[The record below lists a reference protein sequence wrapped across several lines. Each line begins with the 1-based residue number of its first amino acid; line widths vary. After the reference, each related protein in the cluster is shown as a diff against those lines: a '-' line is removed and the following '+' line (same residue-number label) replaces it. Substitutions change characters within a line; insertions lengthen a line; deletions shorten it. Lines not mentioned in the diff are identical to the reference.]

1 MGALKQLQTDE
12 DNVKA
17 EHGLASQKGLT
28 GYPLAKRFSPAS
40 PLMLLP
46 SKLPIPKSSPS
57 TKPSQVSSGEQEKG
71 KNVISWDEES
81 RKQQGLIS
89 DGKGHKASLLYTPGG
104 EVKKGSLGLPLLPP
118 IRKAGSLP
126 VGSAAGSVQS
136 SLQLDFQESQEMRPR
151 PSSSSQ
157 EKSSDH
163 AGLTGYPLA
172 KRFSPASPLMLL
184 PSKLPIPKSSPS
196 TKPSQVCS
204 GEQEKGKNVISWDEE
219 SRKPQGLISDGKGHK
234 ASLLY
239 TPGGEVKKG
248 SLGLPLLPPIRKA
261 GSLPVG
267 SAAGSVQSSLQLDFQ
282 ESQEMRPRPSS
293 SSQEKSSDHAGC
305 SESIPK
311 TQRTKEKSSQCKTGP
326 GMPLFPRK
334 LPEPLGL
341 ETHVPNRG
349 LGNGGLGPR
358 PAQGAL
364 AQEPQQRPPSSAGP
378 RVTAGEDKGKAEH
391 GSASHRGLTGYTIA
405 KRFSLASP
413 SPLLPSKPLPPIP
426 ERSSS
431 IKPRKTYNEE
441 KEKSQTSTG
450 YTDTRRISQEL
461 SSDGISCKASLVH
474 STEGDLKKRS
484 LAPPLLPPIRKAGSL
499 PVGSAAGSV
508 RSSLP
513 LDFQESQ
520 EMRPRPSSSS
530 QEKSSD
536 HAGLPVSQAKELD
549 HPTSP
554 GFMSDSDLRDSSG
567 KIRPALCKLAQKS
580 LERKKM
586 ELLKK
591 ELERR
596 RLNQTSLL
604 LPPQP
609 VEPGD
614 AAEAIP
620 AGFRL
625 PPVDGTAASGQRKH
639 PGSDLKKQVVR
650 KQDNVPL
657 LPSTSTIHGDGSFPR
672 NSTVTSEMAAGA
684 QRREQPR
691 RGTGQK
697 DAAFAAP
704 QQSLQEALSLLGSDD
719 WEKKEKGLC
728 IIKQLAES
736 HSEVLLCRLR
746 EICLAVTSEVTSLR
760 SKLSCSA
767 IVTLGEL
774 FALLRK
780 DMDSEVDE
788 VAPVL
793 LHMVWNSPEFVQ
805 KAACQALG
813 IMVEKV
819 TPARA
824 MTVLMDKGVKSRYA
838 QVRKCAAELLLSL
851 VQRIGVTKL
860 AGTARAE
867 TLAHVAGTLA
877 QDCHQDTRHYGQEMV
892 KMLLNNPKLK
902 KLLEQ
907 SLSTHDLEDILTRI
921 KKKGMENQKA
931 ERPSVKNLAKKGS
944 DGSKKPQATLPS
956 SNRVESTSDG
966 RLLHRAKVQVT
977 LPRAVEEMKPLQKL
991 YHLLEAKEFQIR
1003 MEGVALLLELCKTR
1017 PQLISTNITQIF
1029 DYFDLRLCDTHKR
1042 VRQKALDVLAE
1053 IIGLLEDALSPVI
1066 IRLVEGITK
1075 NLNSKD
1081 PGVRAAAVRALE
1093 GSIAHLDKVS
1103 LMKEL
1108 SNQRRQLS
1116 GEALLVVT
1124 ECITVLVEWVYARS
1138 PEVVERYA
1146 LPVLWSFL
1154 ENKALPVRS
1163 ASVRTVATKLALA
1176 LYEVMGTKLKKCAA
1190 SKPPRVQ
1197 ENLSKLLGC

>member
-1 MGALKQLQTDE
+1 
-12 DNVKA
+12 
-17 EHGLASQKGLT
+17 
-28 GYPLAKRFSPAS
+28 
-40 PLMLLP
+40 
-46 SKLPIPKSSPS
+46 
-57 TKPSQVSSGEQEKG
+57 
-71 KNVISWDEES
+71 
-81 RKQQGLIS
+81 
-89 DGKGHKASLLYTPGG
+89 
-104 EVKKGSLGLPLLPP
+104 
-118 IRKAGSLP
+118 
-126 VGSAAGSVQS
+126 
-136 SLQLDFQESQEMRPR
+136 
-151 PSSSSQ
+151 
-157 EKSSDH
+157 
-163 AGLTGYPLA
+163 
-172 KRFSPASPLMLL
+172 
-184 PSKLPIPKSSPS
+184 
-196 TKPSQVCS
+196 
-204 GEQEKGKNVISWDEE
+204 
-219 SRKPQGLISDGKGHK
+219 
-234 ASLLY
+234 
-239 TPGGEVKKG
+239 
-248 SLGLPLLPPIRKA
+248 
-261 GSLPVG
+261 
-267 SAAGSVQSSLQLDFQ
+267 
-282 ESQEMRPRPSS
+282 
-293 SSQEKSSDHAGC
+293 
-305 SESIPK
+305 
-311 TQRTKEKSSQCKTGP
+311 
-326 GMPLFPRK
+326 
-334 LPEPLGL
+334 
-341 ETHVPNRG
+341 
-349 LGNGGLGPR
+349 
-358 PAQGAL
+358 
-364 AQEPQQRPPSSAGP
+364 
-378 RVTAGEDKGKAEH
+378 
-391 GSASHRGLTGYTIA
+391 
-405 KRFSLASP
+405 
-413 SPLLPSKPLPPIP
+413 
-426 ERSSS
+426 
-431 IKPRKTYNEE
+431 
-441 KEKSQTSTG
+441 
-450 YTDTRRISQEL
+450 
-461 SSDGISCKASLVH
+461 
-474 STEGDLKKRS
+474 
-484 LAPPLLPPIRKAGSL
+484 
-499 PVGSAAGSV
+499 
-508 RSSLP
+508 
-513 LDFQESQ
+513 
-520 EMRPRPSSSS
+520 MRPRPSSSS

-596 RLNQTSLL
+596 RQNQTSLL

-697 DAAFAAP
+697 DAAFADP
-704 QQSLQEALSLLGSDD
+704 QQSLQEALSLLSSDD

-877 QDCHQDTRHYGQEMV
+877 QDRHQDTRHYGQEMV

-907 SLSTHDLEDILTRI
+907 SLSTHDLEVILTRI

-1003 MEGVALLLELCKTR
+1003 MEGVALLLELSKTR

-1042 VRQKALDVLAE
+1042 VKQKALDVLAE

-1197 ENLSKLLGC
+1197 ENLSKILGC

>member
-1 MGALKQLQTDE
+1 
-12 DNVKA
+12 
-17 EHGLASQKGLT
+17 
-28 GYPLAKRFSPAS
+28 
-40 PLMLLP
+40 
-46 SKLPIPKSSPS
+46 
-57 TKPSQVSSGEQEKG
+57 
-71 KNVISWDEES
+71 
-81 RKQQGLIS
+81 
-89 DGKGHKASLLYTPGG
+89 
-104 EVKKGSLGLPLLPP
+104 
-118 IRKAGSLP
+118 
-126 VGSAAGSVQS
+126 
-136 SLQLDFQESQEMRPR
+136 MRPR
-151 PSSSSQ
+151 PSSSRQ

-163 AGLTGYPLA
+163 AGLPVSQAKELDHPTSPGFMSDSDLRDSSGKIRPALCKLA
-172 KRFSPASPLMLL
+172 QKNLERKKMELLKKELERRRLNQTSLLLPPQPVEPGDAAEASFRLPPVDGTAASGQRKHPGSDLKKQVVRKQDNVPLL
-184 PSKLPIPKSSPS
+184 PSTS
-196 TKPSQVCS
+196 TIH
-204 GEQEKGKNVISWDEE
+204 G
-219 SRKPQGLISDGKGHK
+219 DG
-234 ASLLY
+234 S
-239 TPGGEVKKG
+239 
-248 SLGLPLLPPIRKA
+248 
-261 GSLPVG
+261 
-267 SAAGSVQSSLQLDFQ
+267 
-282 ESQEMRPRPSS
+282 
-293 SSQEKSSDHAGC
+293 
-305 SESIPK
+305 
-311 TQRTKEKSSQCKTGP
+311 
-326 GMPLFPRK
+326 FPRNS
-334 LPEPLGL
+334 
-341 ETHVPNRG
+341 T
-349 LGNGGLGPR
+349 
-358 PAQGAL
+358 
-364 AQEPQQRPPSSAGP
+364 
-378 RVTAGEDKGKAEH
+378 
-391 GSASHRGLTGYTIA
+391 GLTGYTIA

-441 KEKSQTSTG
+441 KEKSQTSSG

-536 HAGLPVSQAKELD
+536 HAGLTGYPLAKRFSPASPLMLLPSKLPIPKSSPSTKPSQVSSGEQEKGKNVISWDEESRKPQGLISDGKGHKASLVHSTEGDLKKRSLAPPLLPPIRKAGSLPVGSAAGSVRSSLPLDFQESQEMRPRPSSSSQEKSSDHAALAIGVTRPCSKAGYQAPIAVNSESIPKFKPRHFCEAEARVRRWTLPEKERPLKEKSSSDLHEPLLPLPGLPVSQAKELD

-614 AAEAIP
+614 AAEAS
-620 AGFRL
+620 FRL

-672 NSTVTSEMAAGA
+672 NSTGNT
-684 QRREQPR
+684 
-691 RGTGQK
+691 
-697 DAAFAAP
+697 
-704 QQSLQEALSLLGSDD
+704 QQIVPGGSCLSFVGSLLYCDPK
-719 WEKKEKGLC
+719 EKKEKGLC

-824 MTVLMDKGVKSRYA
+824 MTVLMDKGVKSRYV

-1042 VRQKALDVLAE
+1042 VKEKALDVLAE

-1197 ENLSKLLGC
+1197 ENLSKILGC